1 MDLVISVQVS
11 SMRMII
17 FYVLKVLCLSICVLN
32 RFDVVYLLVVFSN
45 CFYKI
50 IFAFIIMSEIYESN
64 WIFTDMLTIK
74 V

>member
-17 FYVLKVLCLSICVLN
+17 FYVLKDLCLSICVLN
-32 RFDVVYLLVVFSN
+32 RFDVVYLVFSN